1 MCGLQAEGQR
11 QHTAHSPSRTR
22 REAPGQPQER
32 IRSLS
37 RPPAR
42 DEEGYL
48 DDEGGEDSGPPR
60 RFQEESSPP
69 RNTRAM

>member
-1 MCGLQAEGQR
+1 MQADGQR
-11 QHTAHSPSRTR
+11 QRAAQFPSRAR
-22 REAPGQPQER
+22 RDPPGQPQER
-32 IRSLS
+32 PRSLS

-48 DDEGGEDSGPPR
+48 DDEGGEDGHPPR

-69 RNTRAM
+69 RNARAM